1 MWKST
6 KQASNTVI
14 VAACTWWTIHY
25 YYLLVSE
32 YATDTMILVFMY
44 DTNV

>member
-32 YATDTMILVFMY
+32 YVTDTMILVFMY